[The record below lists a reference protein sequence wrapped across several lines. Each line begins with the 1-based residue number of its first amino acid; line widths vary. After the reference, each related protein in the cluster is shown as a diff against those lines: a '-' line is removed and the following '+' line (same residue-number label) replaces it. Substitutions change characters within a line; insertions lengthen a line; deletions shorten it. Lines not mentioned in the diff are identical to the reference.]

1 MAFMHRRPS
10 PDDLNALFA
19 SRAIQRTHKA
29 FKEQFGGRYK
39 LGQLAALVPGITDE
53 EVAAWRKHLDQ
64 DLPRTIREAIRAV
77 VRHALGGKEPIPI
90 RFEYR
95 PARSFEV
102 TISERVDAQGAPE
115 IYILLKGSLAPAGA
129 AAARRRSA
137 RKS

>member
-1 MAFMHRRPS
+1 MAFVGQRPS

-19 SRAIQRTHKA
+19 PRTIQKTHKA

-39 LGQLAALVPGITDE
+39 LGQLAALVPGINPQ

-64 DLPRTIREAIRAV
+64 DVPRAINQTVRAV

-90 RFEYR
+90 RFEFR
-95 PARSFEV
+95 PARVFEV
-102 TISERVDAQGAPE
+102 TVSERLDAAGATE
-115 IYILLKGSLAPAGA
+115 IVISMKGSIAPAGVRQRA
-129 AAARRRSA
+129 K